1 MLSLSSDNPT
11 ATGLLP
17 LSLPA
22 GLPRPGSSTGAPEA
36 SPGGV
41 GVTRLAPRGAA
52 TARRGAASFGGGG
65 NNWDKMAAQ
74 AAAAPIPQQ
83 EKPPRPPPLHPPA
96 PVWRGASPA
105 ARPALTGPGCP
116 PAERRDTHCGGSG
129 AARGRRHALGW
140 HRAAS
145 STTLSPGRG
154 RWGRGLRRLL
164 CSLPPKPAAAVAGG
178 ATAPP
183 PPWGARGHVEVA
195 RAPRRP
201 PPPAAQA

>member
-65 NNWDKMAAQ
+65 EQLGQNGGAGS
-74 AAAAPIPQQ
+74 
-83 EKPPRPPPLHPPA
+83 
-96 PVWRGASPA
+96 RGPDPA
-105 ARPALTGPGCP
+105 AGEATTAATPPSPRTSVARGLPGGKAGANGPGL
-116 PAERRDTHCGGSG
+116 PAGR
-129 AARGRRHALGW
+129 AAGHAL
-140 HRAAS
+140 
-145 STTLSPGRG
+145 
-154 RWGRGLRRLL
+154 RR
-164 CSLPPKPAAAVAGG
+164 
-178 ATAPP
+178 
-183 PPWGARGHVEVA
+183 
-195 RAPRRP
+195 
-201 PPPAAQA
+201 